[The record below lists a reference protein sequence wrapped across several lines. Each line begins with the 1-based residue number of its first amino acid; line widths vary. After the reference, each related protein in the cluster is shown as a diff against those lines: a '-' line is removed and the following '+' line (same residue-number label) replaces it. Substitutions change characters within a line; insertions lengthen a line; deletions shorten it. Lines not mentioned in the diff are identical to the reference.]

1 MRFRIFTFV
10 SLLLATTSSLSSQ
23 SGRTGLLVVA
33 HGATP
38 AWNARVRETVAQVK
52 WDRGPVEVAFLMGVE
67 ADSAGW
73 SAGVKRLIAQG
84 ATDAIVVPLMVSTY
98 GDHVRQ
104 IEHYA
109 GVRSEI
115 PEGLAEHDHRDPQ
128 AMATLPMRVTGGL
141 DAAPE
146 LGAILL
152 DAWRALP
159 AKDRTRAV
167 LLLAHGPQTD
177 VDAAHWSRNLGTV
190 GQVLSAGGL
199 AADLRIA
206 LVRDDA
212 APEIRAAAIQEARDT
227 VTALATRTRDS
238 VVVIPILVSTGSLDR
253 LKVPGDLDGVPAA
266 MRPAPL
272 APSPR
277 LARWIERVAADAFA
291 ARVAAR

>member
-1 MRFRIFTFV
+1 MRRRALV
-10 SLLLATTSSLSSQ
+10 LLAFVLLANSKLVAQ
-23 SGRTGLLVVA
+23 TGLLVVA

-38 AWNARVRETVAQVK
+38 AWNARVRQAVADVK
-52 WDRGPVEVAFLMGVE
+52 WDRGPVAVAFLMGAE
-67 ADSAGW
+67 ADSSGW
-73 SAGVKRLIAQG
+73 SAGVKQLIAAG
-84 ATDAIVVPLMVSTY
+84 ATDAIVVPLMVSTF

-109 GVRSEI
+109 GVRSEL
-115 PEGLAEHDHRDPQ
+115 PAGLAEHDHRD
-128 AMATLPMRVTGGL
+128 ASATATLPMRVTGGL

-159 AKDRTRAV
+159 ATDRGRAV

-177 VDAAHWSRNLGTV
+177 ADAAHWSRNLGTV

-199 AADLRIA
+199 AADVRVA

-212 APEIRAAAIQEARDT
+212 APAVRAAAIQAARDT
-227 VTALATRTRDS
+227 VAALAARTRDS
-238 VVVIPILVSTGSLDR
+238 VVVIPVLVSTGNLDR
-253 LKVPGDLDGVPAA
+253 LKLPGDLAGVPAA

-277 LARWIERVAADAFA
+277 LARWIERVAADAVA
-291 ARVAAR
+291 ARVATR